1 MTAYAPTDLGAPHQ
15 TVLDLLW
22 EIRREL
28 EGMKAALTAGPRLA
42 YSMPEVCK
50 VLDKS
55 EPVIRGWIATE
66 RLKGTRSGLDGKSGA
81 WMFSPEAV
89 IAARDWQPA
98 VGVAVEASPV
108 AKEVRQ

>member
-1 MTAYAPTDLGAPHQ
+1 MSASAPTDLGASHQ
-15 TVLDLLW
+15 TVLESLR
-22 EIRREL
+22 EIRCEL
-28 EGMKAALTAGPRLA
+28 DGIKATLAAGPRLA

-66 RLKGTRSGLDGKSGA
+66 RLKGTRSGWDGKSGA

-89 IAARDWQPA
+89 IAARDWQPT
-98 VGVAVEASPV
+98 VGA
-108 AKEVRQ
+108 AKETSLCTEEVCP